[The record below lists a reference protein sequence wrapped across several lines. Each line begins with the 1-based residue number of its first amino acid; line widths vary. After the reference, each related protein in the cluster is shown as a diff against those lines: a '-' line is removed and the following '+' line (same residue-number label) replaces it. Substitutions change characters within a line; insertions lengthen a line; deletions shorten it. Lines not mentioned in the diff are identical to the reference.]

1 MISRRT
7 VVRSLVPRRVRVNRK
22 SVSCNLSA
30 NWIDCVTKQ
39 DSQIKIIP
47 RRVVTRFTSEQDHLT
62 SDEIDLINL
71 SPVSSPECD
80 YLAGVSHELL
90 TIEATEMKNTSVEFI
105 EQRISE
111 PCSVTSSQ
119 QSICESTE
127 RPSADEVARYS
138 SPTHEPSSMTCDY
151 LCRLRRDALSV
162 PYLDL
167 GRRLLN
173 RHRPVKNSLAA
184 RLCLLIRRSLS
195 ERSMWLHQSVTGE
208 PTGAHPSRVFRVVAC
223 DLLQFAGTPGLIAF
237 RVSESRSVHE
247 SADRISAQSVSA
259 LLLPTSG
266 YQTKTHD
273 LPNSEYGPILGD
285 SLNVGDVLRVFA
297 PWSVLSDPLDL
308 LKPVVLYAFF
318 WVERLRPRDA
328 QNLIEVDR
336 TPETRLTKMYDPV
349 PLACSCLLSG
359 LSSVIQSCPHRF
371 RVPCELEADAVD
383 AVDTGS
389 IGHRSLNLDK
399 WQNPILVL
407 DICQFWFMNKLRKI
421 LLVLYHAVG
430 HGLVL
435 LPDDASLTSGFKPSP
450 LWADV
455 QLGNVYATEGLLQL
469 PSSDIPQSLQLE
481 IMMRLQ
487 ELQLQVS
494 GVYVDKF
501 TRFIQSN
508 GLPAPKTTVATEA
521 SSAFG
526 HCCLSDARAATVTL
540 AIANYIRL
548 PEPMTFQANLPLFTR
563 CHLDGLFVYEIP
575 EGSLLKSLILQQIK
589 SGSDS
594 PSWKTT
600 DQADRFSG
608 LLNQA
613 TRISFLL
620 VGRSKSA
627 VVVPCICIL
636 TVLSPLNLIV
646 NQCKLPTSVLNLAS
660 FCGTP
665 VSIDCALVGC
675 GCLIV
680 DHFSNIRMRSH
691 RTQATS
697 SSAFRRP
704 PDIESVR
711 LNSSSVDTGRL
722 RTGIFVQ
729 FSGLLKKVSRARSH
743 TWPVCSVCLSSDLT
757 LRYGLTSTKL
767 ALFTCQRCLTCA
779 PEPLQLME
787 LEVLVQLDDNCSSEA
802 SINPLCVNRSQ
813 ALTPWIVLNMS
824 TTRLFKLLDLPLSVS
839 IKNMQFNPKTLLS
852 RRLSEVIG
860 LIVHIDLE
868 YVISCES
875 FPVLGIHVIEVDA
888 VPGTCS
894 FN

>member
-1 MISRRT
+1 MVSRRT

-39 DSQIKIIP
+39 DLQIKITP
-47 RRVVTRFTSEQDHLT
+47 RHVVTRFTSEQDRMT
-62 SDEIDLINL
+62 NDAIDLINL

-90 TIEATEMKNTSVEFI
+90 TIESTEIKNTSVEFT

-127 RPSADEVARYS
+127 RPSVDEVARYS
-138 SPTHEPSSMTCDY
+138 SPTRQSSMTCDY
-151 LCRLRRDALSV
+151 LCRLRRDALSL

-173 RHRPVKNSLAA
+173 RHRLMKNSLAA
-184 RLCLLIRRSLS
+184 RLCLLNRRSLS
-195 ERSMWLHQSVTGE
+195 ERSIWLHQSVTCE

-223 DLLQFAGTPGLIAF
+223 DLGQFTGTPGLIAF
-237 RVSESRSVHE
+237 GVSELRSVHE
-247 SADRISAQSVSA
+247 SADRISAQSVST

-266 YQTKTHD
+266 LQTTTHE
-273 LPNSEYGPILGD
+273 LRNSEYGPILGD
-285 SLNVGDVLRVFA
+285 SLNMGDVLRVFA
-297 PWSVLSDPLDL
+297 PWSVLPDPLDL
-308 LKPVVLYAFF
+308 MKPVVLYAFF

-328 QNLIEVDR
+328 QNLIEVDCS
-336 TPETRLTKMYDPV
+336 PETRLTKMYDPV
-349 PLACSCLLSG
+349 PLACSCVISG
-359 LSSVIQSCPHRF
+359 SPSIIQSCPHRF
-371 RVPCELEADAVD
+371 RVPCELEVDAVD

-421 LLVLYHAVG
+421 LLVLHHAAG

-435 LPDDASLTSGFKPSP
+435 LPGDMSLTSGCKPSP
-450 LWADV
+450 LWANV

-481 IMMRLQ
+481 IRMRLQ
-487 ELQLQVS
+487 ELQLQIS
-494 GVYVDKF
+494 RVYVDKV
-501 TRFIQSN
+501 TRFIQSD
-508 GLPAPKTTVATEA
+508 GLPSLKTTVATET

-526 HCCLSDARAATVTL
+526 HCYLSDARATTFTL

-548 PEPMTFQANLPLFTR
+548 PEPMTFQ
-563 CHLDGLFVYEIP
+563 IP
-575 EGSLLKSLILQQIK
+575 EGSLLKSLVLQQIK

-594 PSWKTT
+594 ASWMTT

-613 TRISFLL
+613 TRLLFLL

-627 VVVPCICIL
+627 VVVPCICIP

-665 VSIDCALVGC
+665 ISIDCALVGC
-675 GCLIV
+675 DCVIV

-691 RTQATS
+691 RTQAAS
-697 SSAFRRP
+697 SSTFRRP
-704 PDIESVR
+704 PNIELVR
-711 LNSSSVDTGRL
+711 LSSSSVDTGRL
-722 RTGIFVQ
+722 HTGIFVQ
-729 FSGLLKKVSRARSH
+729 FSGLLKKVSAARSH
-743 TWPVCSVCLSSDLT
+743 TWPVCAVCLSSDLT

-779 PEPLQLME
+779 PDPLQLME
-787 LEVLVQLDDNCSSEA
+787 LEVLVQLDDTCSSEA
-802 SINPLCVNRSQ
+802 SINPPRVNRSQ
-813 ALTPWIVLNMS
+813 VLTPWIVLNMS
-824 TTRLFKLLDLPLSVS
+824 TTRLFKLLDLPLSAS

-852 RRLSEVIG
+852 RRLNEVIG

-875 FPVLGIHVIEVDA
+875 LPVLGIHVIEVDA
-888 VPGTCS
+888 LPGACS
-894 FN
+894 LN